1 MISLWPVFAVMIF
14 RCFSYDFDMGQ
25 NCDLDVGQKC
35 DFCFFSLQ
43 LCRVLFVFFD
53 HVLNTYQNCIRI
65 TSQSPQNRIK
75 TISTL

>member
-43 LCRVLFVFFD
+43 LCRVLFGFF
-53 HVLNTYQNCIRI
+53 
-65 TSQSPQNRIK
+65 
-75 TISTL
+75 